1 MSNGTTIVCAVSLKS
16 RPTTYTYLQNKANR
30 LGVSVE
36 DLKKFYVCRE
46 VITQVNKGKDVMELV
61 KDVEAF
67 NRLTAEKSFDDIIA
81 MNSRGKTNKRKV
93 TAEAKPDI
101 NAVTESVVVQEVKL
115 SDETEAYLKR
125 KEELIGKDNLDRIC
139 LLYPSDAD
147 EDIFCVDLGRRLN
160 D

>member
-16 RPTTYTYLQNKANR
+16 RPTTYTYLQNKASR

-61 KDVEAF
+61 KDTEAF
-67 NRLTAEKSFDDIIA
+67 NKLTEEKSFDDIVA

-115 SDETEAYLKR
+115 SDETEAYLQR
-125 KEELIGKDNLDRIC
+125 KEELIGKDNLERIHKQVWGEEEESVAENNN
-139 LLYPSDAD
+139 P
-147 EDIFCVDLGRRLN
+147 F
-160 D
+160 

>member
-16 RPTTYTYLQNKANR
+16 RPTTYTYLQNKASR

-93 TAEAKPDI
+93 TADKPDI

-125 KEELIGKDNLDRIC
+125 KEELIGKDNLDRIHKQVWG
-139 LLYPSDAD
+139 AD
-147 EDIFCVDLGRRLN
+147 EEAEAELRANPF
-160 D
+160 

>member
-67 NRLTAEKSFDDIIA
+67 NRLTAEKSFDDIVA

-125 KEELIGKDNLDRIC
+125 KEELIGKDNLDRIHKQVWGE
-139 LLYPSDAD
+139 D
-147 EDIFCVDLGRRLN
+147 EEAEAELRANPF
-160 D
+160 

>member
-16 RPTTYTYLQNKANR
+16 RPTTYTYLQNKASR

-67 NRLTAEKSFDDIIA
+67 NRLVNEKPFDEIVA

-93 TAEAKPDI
+93 TADKPDI

-125 KEELIGKDNLDRIC
+125 KEELIGKDNLDRIHKQVWGE
-139 LLYPSDAD
+139 D
-147 EDIFCVDLGRRLN
+147 EEAEAELRANPF
-160 D
+160 

>member
-1 MSNGTTIVCAVSLKS
+1 MSNGTTIVCQVSLKS
-16 RPTTYTYLQNKANR
+16 RPTTYTYLQNKATR

-67 NRLTAEKSFDDIIA
+67 NKLTTEKPFDEIVA

-93 TAEAKPDI
+93 TTTTDDI

-125 KEELIGKDNLDRIC
+125 KEELIGKDNLDRIHKQVWGV
-139 LLYPSDAD
+139 D
-147 EDIFCVDLGRRLN
+147 EEAEAELRANPF
-160 D
+160 

>member
-1 MSNGTTIVCAVSLKS
+1 MSNGTTIVCQVSLKS
-16 RPTTYTYLQNKANR
+16 RPTTYTYLQNKATR

-67 NRLTAEKSFDDIIA
+67 NRLTTEKPWLDIVA

-93 TAEAKPDI
+93 TTTTDDI
-101 NAVTESVVVQEVKL
+101 NAVAESVVVQEVKL
-115 SDETEAYLKR
+115 SNETEAYLQR
-125 KEELIGKDNLDRIC
+125 KEELIGKDNLDRIHKQVWGE
-139 LLYPSDAD
+139 D
-147 EDIFCVDLGRRLN
+147 EEAEAELRANPF
-160 D
+160 

>member
-1 MSNGTTIVCAVSLKS
+1 MSNGTTIVCQVSLKS
-16 RPTTYTYLQNKANR
+16 RPTTYTYLQNKATR

-67 NRLTAEKSFDDIIA
+67 NRLTTEKPWLDIVA

-93 TAEAKPDI
+93 TADKPDI

-125 KEELIGKDNLDRIC
+125 KEELIGKDNLDRIHKQVWGV
-139 LLYPSDAD
+139 D
-147 EDIFCVDLGRRLN
+147 EEAEAELRANPF
-160 D
+160 

>member
-1 MSNGTTIVCAVSLKS
+1 MSNGTTIVCQVSLKS

-67 NRLTAEKSFDDIIA
+67 NRLTTEKPWLDIVA

-93 TAEAKPDI
+93 TTTTDDI

-125 KEELIGKDNLDRIC
+125 KEELIGKDNLDRIHKQVWGV
-139 LLYPSDAD
+139 D
-147 EDIFCVDLGRRLN
+147 EEAEAELRANPF
-160 D
+160 

>member
-1 MSNGTTIVCAVSLKS
+1 MSNGTTIVCQVSLKS

-67 NRLTAEKSFDDIIA
+67 NKLTTEKSFDDIVA

-93 TAEAKPDI
+93 TTTTDDI

-125 KEELIGKDNLDRIC
+125 KEELIGKDNLDRIHKQVWGE
-139 LLYPSDAD
+139 D
-147 EDIFCVDLGRRLN
+147 EEAEAELRANPF
-160 D
+160 

>member
-16 RPTTYTYLQNKANR
+16 RPTTYTYLQNKATR

-61 KDVEAF
+61 KDAEAF
-67 NRLTAEKSFDDIIA
+67 NRLTAEKSFDDIVA

-125 KEELIGKDNLDRIC
+125 KEELIGKDNLDRIHKQVWGEEEEVVENNN
-139 LLYPSDAD
+139 P
-147 EDIFCVDLGRRLN
+147 F
-160 D
+160 

>member
-16 RPTTYTYLQNKANR
+16 RPTTYTYLQNKASR

-61 KDVEAF
+61 KDTEAF
-67 NRLTAEKSFDDIIA
+67 NKLTAEKSFDDIVA

-93 TAEAKPDI
+93 TADKPDI
-101 NAVTESVVVQEVKL
+101 NAVAESVVVQEVKL

-125 KEELIGKDNLDRIC
+125 KEELIGKDNLERIHKQVWGEEEESVVENNN
-139 LLYPSDAD
+139 P
-147 EDIFCVDLGRRLN
+147 F
-160 D
+160 

>member
-1 MSNGTTIVCAVSLKS
+1 MSNGTTIVCQVSLKS
-16 RPTTYTYLQNKANR
+16 RPTTYTYLQNKATR

-46 VITQVNKGKDVMELV
+46 VITQVNKGKDVYDLV
-61 KDVEAF
+61 KDREAF
-67 NRLTAEKSFDDIIA
+67 DRLVNEKPFDEIVA

-93 TAEAKPDI
+93 TADKPDI

-125 KEELIGKDNLDRIC
+125 KEELIGKDNLDRIHKQVWGEEEEVVENNN
-139 LLYPSDAD
+139 P
-147 EDIFCVDLGRRLN
+147 F
-160 D
+160 

>member
-1 MSNGTTIVCAVSLKS
+1 MSNGTTIVCAVSQKS
-16 RPTTYTYLQNKANR
+16 RPTTYTYLQNKASR

-61 KDVEAF
+61 KDTEAF
-67 NRLTAEKSFDDIIA
+67 NRLTAEKSFDDIVA

-125 KEELIGKDNLDRIC
+125 KEELIGKDNLERIHKQVWGEEEETAENNN
-139 LLYPSDAD
+139 P
-147 EDIFCVDLGRRLN
+147 F
-160 D
+160 

>member
-16 RPTTYTYLQNKANR
+16 RPTTYTYLQNKASR

-67 NRLTAEKSFDDIIA
+67 NRLTTEKPWLDIVA

-93 TAEAKPDI
+93 TADKPDI

-125 KEELIGKDNLDRIC
+125 KEELIGKDNLDRIHKQVWGE
-139 LLYPSDAD
+139 D
-147 EDIFCVDLGRRLN
+147 EEAEAELRANPF
-160 D
+160 

>member
-16 RPTTYTYLQNKANR
+16 RPTTYTYLQNKASR

-46 VITQVNKGKDVMELV
+46 VITQVNKGKDVYDLV
-61 KDVEAF
+61 KDREAF
-67 NRLTAEKSFDDIIA
+67 DKLTTEKPWLDIVA

-93 TAEAKPDI
+93 TADKPDI

-125 KEELIGKDNLDRIC
+125 KEELIGKDNLDRIHKQVWGE
-139 LLYPSDAD
+139 D
-147 EDIFCVDLGRRLN
+147 EEAEAELRANPF
-160 D
+160 

>member
-67 NRLTAEKSFDDIIA
+67 NRLTTEKPWLDIVA

-93 TAEAKPDI
+93 TVEAKPDI
-101 NAVTESVVVQEVKL
+101 NAVTESVGVQEVKL

-125 KEELIGKDNLDRIC
+125 KEELIGKDNLDRIHKQVWGE
-139 LLYPSDAD
+139 D
-147 EDIFCVDLGRRLN
+147 EEAEAELRANPF
-160 D
+160 

>member
-1 MSNGTTIVCAVSLKS
+1 MSNGTTIVCQVSLKS

-67 NRLTAEKSFDDIIA
+67 NRLTTEKPWLDIVA

-101 NAVTESVVVQEVKL
+101 NAVTESVIVHDVKL

-125 KEELIGKDNLDRIC
+125 KEELIGKDNLERIHKQVWGE
-139 LLYPSDAD
+139 D
-147 EDIFCVDLGRRLN
+147 EELEAELRANPF
-160 D
+160 

>member
-16 RPTTYTYLQNKANR
+16 RPTTYTYLQNKASR
-30 LGVSVE
+30 WVGSVE

-61 KDVEAF
+61 KDVDAF

-125 KEELIGKDNLDRIC
+125 KEELIGKDNLERIHKQVWGE
-139 LLYPSDAD
+139 D
-147 EDIFCVDLGRRLN
+147 EEHEAELRANPF
-160 D
+160 

>member
-16 RPTTYTYLQNKANR
+16 RPTTYTYLQNKATR

-61 KDVEAF
+61 KDAEAF
-67 NRLTAEKSFDDIIA
+67 NRLTAEKSFDDIVA

-125 KEELIGKDNLDRIC
+125 KEELIGKDNLERIHKQVWGEEEEVVENNN
-139 LLYPSDAD
+139 P
-147 EDIFCVDLGRRLN
+147 F
-160 D
+160 

>member
-1 MSNGTTIVCAVSLKS
+1 MSNGTTIVCAVSQKS
-16 RPTTYTYLQNKANR
+16 RPTTYTYLQNKASR

-61 KDVEAF
+61 KDTEAF
-67 NRLTAEKSFDDIIA
+67 NRLTAEKSFDDIVA

-101 NAVTESVVVQEVKL
+101 NAVAESVVVQEVKL

-125 KEELIGKDNLDRIC
+125 KEELIGKDNLERIHKQVWGEEEETAENNN
-139 LLYPSDAD
+139 P
-147 EDIFCVDLGRRLN
+147 F
-160 D
+160 

>member
-1 MSNGTTIVCAVSLKS
+1 MSNGTTITCQVSLKS
-16 RPTTYTYLQNKANR
+16 RPTTYTYLQNKATR
-30 LGVSVE
+30 LGVTVE

-61 KDVEAF
+61 KDVDAF
-67 NRLTAEKSFDDIIA
+67 NRLVAEKPFDEIVA

-93 TAEAKPDI
+93 TADKPDI

-125 KEELIGKDNLDRIC
+125 KEELIGKDNLDRIHKQVWGE
-139 LLYPSDAD
+139 D
-147 EDIFCVDLGRRLN
+147 EEAEAELRANPF
-160 D
+160 

>member
-1 MSNGTTIVCAVSLKS
+1 MSNGTTIVCAVSQKS
-16 RPTTYTYLQNKANR
+16 RPTTYTYLQNKASR

-46 VITQVNKGKDVMELV
+46 VITQVNKGKDVMDLV
-61 KDVEAF
+61 KDTEAF
-67 NRLTAEKSFDDIIA
+67 NRLTAEKSFDDIVA

-125 KEELIGKDNLDRIC
+125 KEELIGKDNLERIHKQVWGEEEETAENNN
-139 LLYPSDAD
+139 P
-147 EDIFCVDLGRRLN
+147 F
-160 D
+160 

>member
-1 MSNGTTIVCAVSLKS
+1 MSNGTTIVCQVSLKS
-16 RPTTYTYLQNKANR
+16 RPTTYTYLQNKATR

-67 NRLTAEKSFDDIIA
+67 NRLVNEKPFDEIVA

-93 TAEAKPDI
+93 TADKPDI

-125 KEELIGKDNLDRIC
+125 KEELIGKDNLDRIHKQVWGE
-139 LLYPSDAD
+139 D
-147 EDIFCVDLGRRLN
+147 EEAEAELRANPF
-160 D
+160 

>member
-16 RPTTYTYLQNKANR
+16 RPTTYTYLQNKASR

-61 KDVEAF
+61 KDTEAF
-67 NRLTAEKSFDDIIA
+67 NRLTTEKPWLDIVA
-81 MNSRGKTNKRKV
+81 MNSRGKTTKRKV
-93 TAEAKPDI
+93 TADKPDI
-101 NAVTESVVVQEVKL
+101 NAVAESVVVQEVKL

-125 KEELIGKDNLDRIC
+125 KEEIIGKDNLERIHKQVWGEEEETVEGNQ
-139 LLYPSDAD
+139 P
-147 EDIFCVDLGRRLN
+147 F
-160 D
+160 

>member
-1 MSNGTTIVCAVSLKS
+1 MSNGTTIVCQVSLKS
-16 RPTTYTYLQNKANR
+16 RPTTYTYLQNKATR

-67 NRLTAEKSFDDIIA
+67 NRLTTEKPWLDIVA

-93 TAEAKPDI
+93 TTTTDDI

-125 KEELIGKDNLDRIC
+125 KDELIGKDNLDRIHKQVWGE
-139 LLYPSDAD
+139 D
-147 EDIFCVDLGRRLN
+147 EEAEAELRANPF
-160 D
+160 

>member
-16 RPTTYTYLQNKANR
+16 RPTTYTYLQNKATR
-30 LGVSVE
+30 LGVTVE

-61 KDVEAF
+61 KDVDAF
-67 NRLTAEKSFDDIIA
+67 NRLVAEKPFDEIVA

-125 KEELIGKDNLDRIC
+125 KEELIGKDNLDRIHKQVWGE
-139 LLYPSDAD
+139 D
-147 EDIFCVDLGRRLN
+147 EEAEAELRANPF
-160 D
+160 